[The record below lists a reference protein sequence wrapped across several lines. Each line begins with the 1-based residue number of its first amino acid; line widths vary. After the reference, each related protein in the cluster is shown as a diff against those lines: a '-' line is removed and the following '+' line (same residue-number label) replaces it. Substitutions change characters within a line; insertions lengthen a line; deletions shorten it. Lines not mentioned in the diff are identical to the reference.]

1 MKERKMRKK
10 ITSLNVKNDE
20 LRNSVSDDDVHKSK
34 NFRNVIYPK
43 YHPQM
48 HFGEML
54 DDIEKNSWQWKA
66 KAIAIDKFSLQF
78 FPVLFAIVL
87 AIYSY
92 VYLSG

>member
-10 ITSLNVKNDE
+10 IASLSVNDA
-20 LRNSVSDDDVHKSK
+20 LRNSVSDEDVHKTK
-34 NFRNVIYPK
+34 NVGNVIYPQ
-43 YHPQM
+43 YQRPM
-48 HFGEML
+48 YFGEML
-54 DDIEKNSWQWKA
+54 DDIEKNSWQWKS
-66 KAIAIDKFSLQF
+66 KAIAIDKFSLKF